1 MAPESV
7 VQRWAGRRPTELSL
21 RVLRWSQVLGAVG
34 RVVRIERC
42 ERVQLITAAARVIV
56 SSCHDCIFYLG
67 VNRAP
72 LLTGDNRFI
81 QVRRHLQEFFVL
93 SRLSTSGDSAREF
106 MHSGQPSSRASASV
120 SGLGV
125 NSKYFAWGG

>member
-1 MAPESV
+1 M
-7 VQRWAGRRPTELSL
+7 
-21 RVLRWSQVLGAVG
+21 
-34 RVVRIERC
+34 RIERC

-81 QVRRHLQEFFVL
+81 QVRYLSLGPYLQPGRLHDGTAGSFSACFRSSITHHTISWVKLL
-93 SRLSTSGDSAREF
+93 SCRNCKGLKQHPLDSRDRF
-106 MHSGQPSSRASASV
+106 PLPSPP
-120 SGLGV
+120 L
-125 NSKYFAWGG
+125 NN